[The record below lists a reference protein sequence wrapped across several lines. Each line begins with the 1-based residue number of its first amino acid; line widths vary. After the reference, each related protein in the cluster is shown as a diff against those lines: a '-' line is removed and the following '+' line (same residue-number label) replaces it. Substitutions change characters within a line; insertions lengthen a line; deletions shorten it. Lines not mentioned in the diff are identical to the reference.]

1 MAGAIA
7 FSSASAYTRAVM
19 EQTPYVALQAT
30 WPRQGRHILA
40 HFDAESIVV
49 YQANRPSIAQ
59 FAVAQQRFGGE
70 FSYERMSWIKPNFL
84 WMMYR
89 SGWAQKEGQERILAV
104 RLPRAFFDELLR
116 AAVPSTFD
124 PSRFS
129 SHAEWQSAIRQS
141 DVRLQWDPDHA
152 PDGSALER
160 RALQLGLRGETLRR
174 YGAQQAMAIDDITDF
189 VHAQAANLRHGEAS
203 LCMPHEQVYLPEASA
218 ARAVGLDL

>member
-1 MAGAIA
+1 MKQA
-7 FSSASAYTRAVM
+7 T
-19 EQTPYVALQAT
+19 YVALQAT

-40 HFDAESIVV
+40 HFDAESILV
-49 YQANRPSIAQ
+49 YQAYRPSIAQ

-116 AAVPSTFD
+116 TAVPSTFD
-124 PSRFS
+124 ASRFS
-129 SHAEWQSAIRQS
+129 SHAEWQAAIRHS

-152 PDGSALER
+152 PDGTPLER
-160 RALQLGLRGETLRR
+160 RALQLGLRGEVLRR
-174 YGAQQAMAIDDITDF
+174 YGTQQVMAIADITDF

-203 LCMPHEQVYLPEASA
+203 LCMPHERVYLPEASA
-218 ARAVGLDL
+218 AHAVGLDL